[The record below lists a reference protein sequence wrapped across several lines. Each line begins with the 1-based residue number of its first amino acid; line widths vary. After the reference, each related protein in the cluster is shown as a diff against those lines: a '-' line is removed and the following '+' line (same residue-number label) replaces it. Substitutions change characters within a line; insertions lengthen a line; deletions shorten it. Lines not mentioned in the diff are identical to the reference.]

1 MRTSAVHTA
10 RSADPWRKPLPV
22 SPSVETRREPVLRVV
37 PAPGPPEW
45 QRMRCACRR
54 CGVHTVTNVGYTV
67 AGHCPNCGSYEL
79 IPISAA

>member
-10 RSADPWRKPLPV
+10 RSAHPSRKPLGAVPH
-22 SPSVETRREPVLRVV
+22 RQPVLRVV
-37 PAPGPPEW
+37 PAPPPPVW
-45 QRMRCACRR
+45 QRMRCACRH

-79 IPISAA
+79 TPISAA